1 MKKLFLDTNII
12 IDLLAKRDPFY
23 QGAAA
28 IFSCADHKKCMI
40 HTSALSI
47 TTTHYIVSQRLKQ
60 EDVKSALG
68 NLKLLLNIISLD
80 DKILELALNDNIFS
94 DFEDGI
100 HYYSALENKM
110 DIIITRNLRDF
121 KHSKIPAMTAS
132 QFLKST
138 SFDNHK

>member
-23 QGAAA
+23 EDAAT
-28 IFSCADHKKCMI
+28 IFSCADSNKCMI
-40 HTSALSI
+40 YTSALSI

-60 EDVKSALG
+60 EDAKSALR

-80 DKILELALNDNIFS
+80 DKIIELALNDNIFS

-100 HYYSALENKM
+100 QYYSALENKM
-110 DIIITRNLRDF
+110 DVIISRNLKDF
-121 KHSKIPAMTAS
+121 KNSKIPAMTAN
-132 QFLKST
+132 QFLNSKQI
-138 SFDNHK
+138 DQ